1 MTRVRPD
8 GTGSPADDLADHR
21 PGTSAASSYLR
32 VGRLP
37 RETGR
42 LNRSGARLSK
52 FGVELE
58 VHIASLRRYARAL
71 LRNRTDAEDLVQ
83 EALTRAVSR
92 ADTFKAGTNLRAW
105 LFTILHNV
113 HVNQV
118 RSRATRPDEVPVE
131 AVESRLVTPARQ
143 EERIEVRDMM
153 RALDELPDEQRQ
165 VLLLVALEGL
175 KYEEVAATLGVPIG
189 TVMSRLS
196 RARDAVRAKLA
207 NDGSVALRRV
217 K

>member
-1 MTRVRPD
+1 M
-8 GTGSPADDLADHR
+8 
-21 PGTSAASSYLR
+21 
-32 VGRLP
+32 
-37 RETGR
+37 
-42 LNRSGARLSK
+42 SK

-83 EALTRAVSR
+83 EALARAVAR
-92 ADTFKAGTNLRAW
+92 ADTFKTGTNLRAW

-118 RSRATRPDEVPVE
+118 RARAARPVEVPVE
-131 AVESRLVTPARQ
+131 AVEARLVTPARQ
-143 EERIEVRDMM
+143 EERVEVRDMM

>member
-1 MTRVRPD
+1 M
-8 GTGSPADDLADHR
+8 
-21 PGTSAASSYLR
+21 SSF
-32 VGRLP
+32 
-37 RETGR
+37 
-42 LNRSGARLSK
+42 GA
-52 FGVELE
+52 ELE

-71 LRNRTDAEDLVQ
+71 LRNRADAEDLVQ
-83 EALTRAVSR
+83 EALARAIGR
-92 ADTFKAGTNLRAW
+92 ADTFKTGTNMRAW

-118 RSRATRPDEVPVE
+118 RSRASRPDEVPVE
-131 AVESRLVTPARQ
+131 SVESRLTTPARQ
-143 EERIEVRDMM
+143 EERVEVREMM

-175 KYEEVAATLGVPIG
+175 KYEEVAEMIGVPIG

-196 RARDAVRAKLA
+196 RGREAVRAKLA
-207 NDGSVALRRV
+207 NGASVALRRV

>member
-1 MTRVRPD
+1 MPRV
-8 GTGSPADDLADHR
+8 LASGPR
-21 PGTSAASSYLR
+21 RSEGWAAKQR
-32 VGRLP
+32 NDAV
-37 RETGR
+37 T
-42 LNRSGARLSK
+42 N

-71 LRNRTDAEDLVQ
+71 LHDRADAEDLVQ
-83 EALTRAVSR
+83 EALARALSR
-92 ADTFKAGTNLRAW
+92 ADKFRPGTNLRAW

-118 RSRATRPDEVPVE
+118 RQKVSRPDEVPVE
-131 AVESRLVTPARQ
+131 DVEYRLVSPARQ
-143 EERIEVRDMM
+143 EERIELRDMS
-153 RALDELPDEQRQ
+153 RALDALPLEQRQ

-175 KYEEVAATLGVPIG
+175 KYDEVAEALGVPIG

-196 RARDAVRAKLA
+196 RGREAIRARLA
-207 NDGSVALRRV
+207 GEKGVSLRRV

>member
-1 MTRVRPD
+1 M
-8 GTGSPADDLADHR
+8 
-21 PGTSAASSYLR
+21 SSF
-32 VGRLP
+32 
-37 RETGR
+37 
-42 LNRSGARLSK
+42 GA
-52 FGVELE
+52 ELE

-83 EALTRAVSR
+83 EALARAIGR
-92 ADTFKAGTNLRAW
+92 ADTFKAGTNMRAW

-118 RSRATRPDEVPVE
+118 RSRASRPDEVPME
-131 AVESRLVTPARQ
+131 AVESRLTTPARQ
-143 EERIEVRDMM
+143 EERVEVREMM
-153 RALDELPDEQRQ
+153 RILDELPDEQRQ

-175 KYEEVAATLGVPIG
+175 KYEEVAEMIGVPIG

-196 RARDAVRAKLA
+196 RGREAVRAKLA
-207 NDGSVALRRV
+207 NGAAVALRRV

>member
-1 MTRVRPD
+1 M
-8 GTGSPADDLADHR
+8 
-21 PGTSAASSYLR
+21 
-32 VGRLP
+32 
-37 RETGR
+37 
-42 LNRSGARLSK
+42 SK

-71 LRNRTDAEDLVQ
+71 LRNRADAEDLVQ
-83 EALTRAVSR
+83 EALTRAVAR

-118 RSRATRPDEVPVE
+118 RSKAARPDEVDVDS
-131 AVESRLVTPARQ
+131 VESKLVSQPRQ
-143 EERIEVRDMM
+143 EERVELREMM
-153 RALDELPDEQRQ
+153 RALDELPEEQRK

-175 KYEEVAATLGVPIG
+175 KYEEVAEMLGVPIG

-196 RARDAVRAKLA
+196 RAREAVRAKLA
-207 NDGSVALRRV
+207 NEGSVTLRRV

>member
-1 MTRVRPD
+1 M
-8 GTGSPADDLADHR
+8 A
-21 PGTSAASSYLR
+21 
-32 VGRLP
+32 LP
-37 RETGR
+37 ETE
-42 LNRSGARLSK
+42 GARLSK

-58 VHIASLRRYARAL
+58 VHIASLRRYARSL
-71 LRNRTDAEDLVQ
+71 LRNSADAEDLVQ
-83 EALTRAVSR
+83 EALARAVSR

-118 RSRATRPDEVPVE
+118 RSRASRPDEVPVE

-143 EERIEVRDMM
+143 EERVELRDMA
-153 RALDELPDEQRQ
+153 RALDDLPVEQRQ

-175 KYEEVAATLGVPIG
+175 KYEEVAETLGVPIG

-196 RARDAVRAKLA
+196 RAREAVRAKLS
-207 NDGSVALRRV
+207 NEGGVTLRRV

>member
-1 MTRVRPD
+1 M
-8 GTGSPADDLADHR
+8 ADH
-21 PGTSAASSYLR
+21 PNQA
-32 VGRLP
+32 
-37 RETGR
+37 
-42 LNRSGARLSK
+42 GARLSS
-52 FGVELE
+52 FGAELE

-71 LRNRTDAEDLVQ
+71 LRNRADAEDLVQ
-83 EALTRAVSR
+83 EALARAIGR
-92 ADTFKAGTNLRAW
+92 ADSFQAGTNMRAW

-118 RSRATRPDEVPVE
+118 RSRASRPDEVPVE
-131 AVESRLVTPARQ
+131 SVENRLTTPARQ
-143 EERIEVRDMM
+143 EERVEVREMM

-175 KYEEVAATLGVPIG
+175 KYEEVAEMIGVPIG

-196 RARDAVRAKLA
+196 RGREAVRAKLA
-207 NDGSVALRRV
+207 NGASVALRRV

>member
-1 MTRVRPD
+1 M
-8 GTGSPADDLADHR
+8 
-21 PGTSAASSYLR
+21 
-32 VGRLP
+32 
-37 RETGR
+37 
-42 LNRSGARLSK
+42 SK